1 MVLLDMIHKCAE
13 NHPERTAVLCS
24 GERLSYRELDEY
36 SDSLA
41 EALDQIC
48 QNNREPVAVF
58 GHKHP
63 FMLVCF
69 LACIKSG
76 RAYCPID
83 VTVPEERALSI
94 VDMLESSVVLA
105 TEPIGKEIRNKKLIQ
120 LDELKILAE
129 GGRRYEGKGLSPE
142 DVLYIIFT
150 SGSTGMPKG
159 VQITADA
166 LEQFL
171 SWSVTLG
178 GPEEEKKGA
187 VFLNQAPF
195 SFDLSVMDLYTCL
208 RCQGTLWCLDK
219 EVQRDYKRLFES
231 LKDSQ
236 VQVWVSTPSFAEVC
250 LSDRQ
255 FSQELLPKLS
265 QFLFCGETLQNKTVK
280 RLQER
285 FPKAEVV
292 NTYGPTESTVA
303 VTGTV
308 VTAKMAEEEMPLPV
322 GSPKQGTWIEI
333 QDDTGRWLPEETPGE
348 IVILGDTVS
357 IGYYRQKEK
366 SRKAFFKRVTAGK
379 EIRGYHTGD
388 KGYLKGGMLYCLGR
402 MDRQVKLHGYR
413 IELEDI
419 ESNLMKLDGIRQ
431 AVVLP
436 KERGGRITSLSAYVV
451 CRKGLESVRI
461 KELLKAYLP
470 DYMIPKKVI
479 QVPFIPVTENGKT
492 DRKALLAW
500 EI

>member
-1 MVLLDMIHKCAE
+1 MVLLERIRECAE
-13 NHPERTAVLCS
+13 KHPDRTAVVCG
-24 GERLSYRELDEY
+24 GEKLSYRELFEY

-48 QNNREPVAVF
+48 RNNREPVAVY
-58 GHKHP
+58 GHKNP

-69 LACIKSG
+69 LACLKSG

-83 VTVPEERALSI
+83 VTVPDERAFAI
-94 VDMLESSVVLA
+94 IDMLDSPVVLA
-105 TEPIGKEIRNKKLIQ
+105 TEPVKKEIKNKKLV
-120 LDELKILAE
+120 LPDELKILSE
-129 GGRRYEGKGLSPE
+129 GGRKYEGKGLAPE

-150 SGSTGMPKG
+150 SGSTGTPKG

-171 SWSVTLG
+171 NWSATLG
-178 GPEEEKKGA
+178 GPEEEKRGA

-208 RCQGTLWCLDK
+208 RCQGTLWCLTK
-219 EVQRDYKRLFES
+219 EVQKDYKELIRS
-231 LKDSQ
+231 LKESK

-250 LSDRQ
+250 LADRQ
-255 FSQELLPKLS
+255 FSVELLPELS
-265 QFLFCGETLQNKTVK
+265 QILFCGETLQNKTVK

-285 FPKAEVV
+285 FPDAVIV

-308 VTAKMAEEEMPLPV
+308 ITPKMAEEEACLPV
-322 GSPKQGTWIEI
+322 GTVKPGTRIEI
-333 QDDTGRWLPEETPGE
+333 QDDTGRWLPEGTPGE

-357 IGYYRQKEK
+357 IGYYRQEEK
-366 SRKAFFKRVTAGK
+366 SRKAFFKRMTAGK

-388 KGYLKGGMLYCLGR
+388 KGYLKGQMLYCLGR

-419 ESNLMKLDGIRQ
+419 ENNLMKIDGIRQ

-436 KERGGRITSLSAYVV
+436 KERDGRLTSLQAYVV
-451 CRKGLESVRI
+451 CREEMESIRI
-461 KELLKAYLP
+461 KELLKTYLP

-479 QVPFIPVTENGKT
+479 QVPSIPVTENGKT
-492 DRKALLAW
+492 DRKALLSW
-500 EI
+500 GV